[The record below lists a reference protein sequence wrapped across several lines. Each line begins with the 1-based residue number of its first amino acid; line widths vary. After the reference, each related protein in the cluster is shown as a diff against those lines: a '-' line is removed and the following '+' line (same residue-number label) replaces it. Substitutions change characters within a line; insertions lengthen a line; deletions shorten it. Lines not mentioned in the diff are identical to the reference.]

1 MLKIAVLGAGRM
13 ARGILQV
20 VHDHDRCR
28 ASGVWVHDA
37 AAISEF
43 QSSYPLPTYVLVSD
57 DLAAVLATADIAV
70 DFTLAE
76 ANSAVIE
83 QVLQAE
89 VPLVCGV
96 SGLDKAQIQVLSG
109 AASRI
114 PLLYDRNMS
123 CGIALLT
130 RLLRDAVAV
139 LGDQYRVEIHESHH
153 VGKKD
158 APSGTALLLG
168 ETVAD
173 VRGQKFADVYVY
185 DPAGG
190 EPEAPDSIRF
200 LVSRKGDTPGD
211 HRVSF
216 RGSSETIELSHS
228 VADRRVFAEGAV
240 RAALW
245 LVSRP
250 AGLYRMSD
258 VLAERAKSAG
268 ARSPA

>member
-1 MLKIAVLGAGRM
+1 MLNIAVLGAGRM

-20 VHDHDRCR
+20 VQDHDQCR
-28 ASGVWVHDA
+28 ASGVWVRNA
-37 AAISEF
+37 AGISEF
-43 QSSYPLPTYVLVSD
+43 QGSYSPPADIQISD
-57 DLAAVLATADIAV
+57 DLAAVLAAADVAI

-76 ANSAVIE
+76 ANSGVIE
-83 QVLQAE
+83 QVLKAG

-96 SGLDKAQIQVLSG
+96 SGLDKVQIQALSG
-109 AASRI
+109 AATRI

-123 CGIALLT
+123 CGIAVLT

-168 ETVAD
+168 ETVAE
-173 VRGQKFADVYVY
+173 VRGQKFADVYAC
-185 DPAGG
+185 DPEGVK
-190 EPEAPDSIRF
+190 PEASDSIKF
-200 LVSRKGDTPGD
+200 FVSREGDTPGD
-211 HRVSF
+211 HRVTF
-216 RGSSETIELSHS
+216 RSSTESIELSHS

-240 RAALW
+240 RGALW
-245 LVSRP
+245 LATRP

-258 VLAERAKSAG
+258 VLAE
-268 ARSPA
+268 